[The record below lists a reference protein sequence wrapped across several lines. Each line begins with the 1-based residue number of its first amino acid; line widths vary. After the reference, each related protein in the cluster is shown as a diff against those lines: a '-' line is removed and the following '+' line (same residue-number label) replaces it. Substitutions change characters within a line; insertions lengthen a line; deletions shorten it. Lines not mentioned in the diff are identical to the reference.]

1 MNSLYLEWLW
11 ISIADN
17 LKSLVINNELKDN
30 ENKEDYLSSDD
41 RIYLDIVNEALLP
54 LKFSII
60 FLEIKSVDKKIKY
73 YLPIITHLLN
83 LMRKFIINNRASFE
97 KLRQILLT
105 TLVLIKSLQEKSNEN
120 VNNINPD
127 ITPMPLSNNVNF
139 PSFGGG
145 NNSEIKKEEEPRKSI
160 FQQIEEEVE

>member
-1 MNSLYLEWLW
+1 M
-11 ISIADN
+11 
-17 LKSLVINNELKDN
+17 KDN

-97 KLRQILLT
+97 KLR
-105 TLVLIKSLQEKSNEN
+105 
-120 VNNINPD
+120 
-127 ITPMPLSNNVNF
+127 
-139 PSFGGG
+139 
-145 NNSEIKKEEEPRKSI
+145 
-160 FQQIEEEVE
+160 